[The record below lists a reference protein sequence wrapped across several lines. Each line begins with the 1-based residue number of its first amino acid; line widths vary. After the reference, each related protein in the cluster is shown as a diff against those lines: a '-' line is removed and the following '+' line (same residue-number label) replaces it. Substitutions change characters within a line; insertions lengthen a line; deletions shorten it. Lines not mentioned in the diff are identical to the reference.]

1 MGRGARVFGLSHL
14 RTARLRL
21 DRFAKPGRRSAA
33 NAHCRSTGTIDRLV
47 LGFMGLGL
55 VVGVAA
61 LGVIAARS
69 VVERRQQIG
78 VLRAIGFQ
86 ASAVRLSFLLESGIL
101 ALSSIIVGA
110 TLGLAMAYN
119 VIDDASRQANYGHVP
134 YLVPWAGLGVIFTLV
149 MLVALGTTYLPARR
163 ASRVYPAEAL
173 R

>member
-1 MGRGARVFGLSHL
+1 ML
-14 RTARLRL
+14 
-21 DRFAKPGRRSAA
+21 
-33 NAHCRSTGTIDRLV
+33 IDRLV

-101 ALSSIIVGA
+101 ALSSIVVG
-110 TLGLAMAYN
+110 TVLGLAMAYN

-134 YLVPWAGLGVIFTLV
+134 YLVPWAGLAVIFSLV

-173 R
+173 RYE